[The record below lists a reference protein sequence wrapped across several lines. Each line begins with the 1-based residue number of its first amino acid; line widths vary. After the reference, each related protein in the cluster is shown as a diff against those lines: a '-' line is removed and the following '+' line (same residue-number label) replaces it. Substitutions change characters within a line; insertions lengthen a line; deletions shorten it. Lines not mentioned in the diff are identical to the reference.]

1 MCIVFSADV
10 LQAAGLL
17 ESISSWETSSTAT
30 FRQSSLSRS
39 QSSRQNRPLHAAVHL
54 HRRSVL
60 GNGSH
65 DEGEGVFSHTRHTSL
80 LSFDSIGGSFRAAP
94 LTEQATMFE
103 SGESAVATD
112 IKSIN
117 FNHNFCGE
125 L

>member
-39 QSSRQNRPLHAAVHL
+39 QSSRQNRPLNAAVHL
-54 HRRSVL
+54 HRYSVL

-65 DEGEGVFSHTRHTSL
+65 GEGEGVFSHTRH
-80 LSFDSIGGSFRAAP
+80 RAAP

-125 L
+125 R